1 MRRKGNCMGL
11 NLQRMSITDIFLMA
25 ELINFYMKEK
35 NLTLLTLKEEDEK
48 EIQNR
53 YNALMKDIREE
64 LGL

>member
-1 MRRKGNCMGL
+1 MGL